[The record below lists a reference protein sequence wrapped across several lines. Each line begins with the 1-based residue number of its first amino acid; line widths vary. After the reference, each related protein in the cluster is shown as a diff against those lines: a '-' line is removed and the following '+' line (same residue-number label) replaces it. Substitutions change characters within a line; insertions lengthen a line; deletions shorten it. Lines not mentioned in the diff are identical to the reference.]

1 MIYVYEYI
9 KQKGNSMAIKQ
20 ELNTLL
26 TKKMDRKDF
35 LKVVGVGVIAAT
47 GIGTL
52 LRTINPSQSQTRV
65 GSASNAQGY
74 GSSAYGGTKT
84 S

>member
-1 MIYVYEYI
+1 MF
-9 KQKGNSMAIKQ
+9 KN

-35 LKVVGVGVIAAT
+35 LKHVGVGVVAAVGLSSILKAVSST
-47 GIGTL
+47 GAPATS
-52 LRTINPSQSQTRV
+52 NS
-65 GSASNAQGY
+65 SANTNSSSLGY
-74 GSSAYGGTKT
+74 GSSAYGGTKQ

>member
-1 MIYVYEYI
+1 MF
-9 KQKGNSMAIKQ
+9 KN

-35 LKVVGVGVIAAT
+35 IKHVGIGAIAAV
-47 GIGTL
+47 GLSSILKAVSSVGT
-52 LRTINPSQSQTRV
+52 PSAPSSTS
-65 GSASNAQGY
+65 SASNTTSLGY
-74 GSSAYGGTKT
+74 GSSPYGGIKQ